1 MRATAVTDI
10 GKTRAVNQD
19 YVYTSVDSI
28 GCLPN
33 LFIVADGMGGHKAG
47 DTASRFTV
55 ETVKRLISESD
66 QTDAIS
72 VILYLISGFLPITPS
87 PEHGRSAITTSA
99 FSFMDSSI
107 TSASFT

>member
-72 VILYLISGFLPITPS
+72 VINQAVKEVNTLLIEKASESEEYYGM
-87 PEHGRSAITTSA
+87 GTTLVIA
-99 FSFMDSSI
+99 KHF
-107 TSASFT
+107 